1 MKFIKLSIKDKEV
14 GLGPKLPNCP
24 LLGGGGGWG
33 RLRIPSFLDLALRF
47 FFVGSWGS
55 QLLCKPFFRFFMDQK
70 KTRKPRTFS
79 GGGGGGRRIKLYT
92 DNIKYYCNLKS

>member
-1 MKFIKLSIKDKEV
+1 MMMYFAV
-14 GLGPKLPNCP
+14 
-24 LLGGGGGWG
+24 
-33 RLRIPSFLDLALRF
+33 RF

-79 GGGGGGRRIKLYT
+79 GGGGGGGGGRRST
-92 DNIKYYCNLKS
+92 DQAIY

>member
-1 MKFIKLSIKDKEV
+1 MRVRLFFEAEDCFV
-14 GLGPKLPNCP
+14 GL
-24 LLGGGGGWG
+24 LG
-33 RLRIPSFLDLALRF
+33 LRF

-79 GGGGGGRRIKLYT
+79 GGGGGGGGGMRST
-92 DNIKYYCNLKS
+92 DQAIY